1 MFKANAEILNFS
13 FSFTHHIDPS
23 SKSLSLSHKSRWFV
37 YILFLLAN
45 VLISLDHGSIPAS
58 TQPLRLI
65 AGSDQALGLFG
76 SLVFVGNIIGSL
88 ISFWLINIVNR
99 KTLLLLSLTL
109 LSLCLFTFVV
119 FTNIFFLF
127 ANRILVGVFQSYV
140 TIYLPVWCD
149 QFGML
154 SKKSLMITFGQLVV
168 PIGVFFGYLIA
179 SLFIN
184 ANTSYGWKVAFI
196 IQGIGVILLS
206 VVFIFIPKIY
216 FHSTLYRSTTSNNSN
231 DYHDETVFTGI
242 NIDISNHNE
251 RDNNNNFISIARMLF
266 QRKVFLYAV
275 LSLSSLF
282 YVITGVQ
289 YWVSDYMDNILHITS
304 TKQRLLYFTIVC
316 FTSPTFGVFLSGFV
330 LTKIGGY
337 EHKHS
342 IAYSFALAFIA
353 GCFALAVPLVKDIE
367 HFVFLL
373 WLVLFFGG
381 GVLPVI
387 TGIIISCLPKHLAA
401 SGNSFT
407 ILIGNLFG
415 YLPAPY
421 IYGMFTD
428 VFKDKGQVGM
438 VFTMWYSFVGVGFMG
453 IAAYYRYRNWEVYN
467 KGCKWEGRHCEEE
480 EGLILAE
487 CNDMKEQ
494 LLNE

>member
-23 SKSLSLSHKSRWFV
+23 SKTLSLSHKSRWFV

-45 VLISLDHGSIPAS
+45 ILISLDHGSIPAS
-58 TQPLRLI
+58 THPLRKI

-88 ISFWLINIVNR
+88 ISFWLINVVNR

-109 LSLCLFTFVV
+109 LSLCLFTFVL

-127 ANRILVGVFQSYV
+127 INRILVGIFQSYV

-154 SKKSLMITFGQLVV
+154 TKKSLMITFGQLVV
-168 PIGVFFGYLIA
+168 PIGVFLGYLIA
-179 SLFIN
+179 SVFIN
-184 ANTSYGWKVAFI
+184 ANVLNGWKVAFV

-206 VVFIFIPKIY
+206 IVFIFIPRIY
-216 FHSTLYRSTTSNNSN
+216 FHSTLYRSNTYTGSN
-231 DYHDETVFTGI
+231 YHDETVFTGI
-242 NIDISNHNE
+242 NIDISNHNNTN
-251 RDNNNNFISIARMLF
+251 NNNNFISIASVLF
-266 QRKVFLYAV
+266 QHKVFLYAV

-342 IAYSFALAFIA
+342 ITYSFVLAFIA
-353 GCFALAVPLVKDIE
+353 GCFAVAVPLVNDVE

-428 VFKDKGQVGM
+428 VFKDKGQIGM
-438 VFTMWYSFVGVGFMG
+438 VFTMWYSFVGVAFMG
-453 IAAYYRYRNWEVYN
+453 VAAYYRYRYWEREG
-467 KGCKWEGRHCEEE
+467 KGGRYCGMEEE

-487 CNDMKEQ
+487 NNEMKEQ